1 MKCSTPC
8 LPVPNHLPKF
18 AQLPLMSIASVM
30 LSTHLI
36 LWHSL
41 LLLPSIFPR
50 IRDFSSESSVL
61 IRWPKYWNFSFSINP
76 SNEYSG
82 VISLKFDWFDLLDVQ
97 GNFSSLLQHHSLK
110 ASIGWCSSFFTVHSH
125 TMRDYWEDNSL
136 DYMDLCWQS
145 NVSAFQHIVQVCHSF
160 PARDSK
166 IMLVC

>member
-1 MKCSTPC
+1 
-8 LPVPNHLPKF
+8 
-18 AQLPLMSIASVM
+18 MSIASVM

-41 LLLPSIFPR
+41 LLLPSILPR

-110 ASIGWCSSFFTVHSH
+110 ASIRWCSSFFTVHSH

-160 PARDSK
+160 PAHDSK